1 LFTCPTI
8 NKIVKAPR
16 VDLSEANRVDA
27 PPDSLS
33 PTLLQ
38 RLQAADAGAWERVH
52 YLFRPTVYA
61 WCLAQGLA
69 PPEAEDVVQ
78 EVFLAVAGAIADFR
92 RQRPHDS
99 FRGWLFRITQNK
111 VRDQRRRS
119 GKQPAAAG
127 GTTAQHRL
135 DQVAEPQPA
144 TEDLPPAAADSQALY
159 RRALDLIQ
167 SHFEERT
174 WKAFW
179 GLAVEGRPGKDV
191 AADLGLSVG
200 AVYIAKT
207 RVLKRLREEFA
218 DLLGP
223 GGPTDEPPLSP

>member
-1 LFTCPTI
+1 MGRT
-8 NKIVKAPR
+8 R
-16 VDLSEANRVDA
+16 VDT
-27 PPDSLS
+27 PHDSLS
-33 PTLLQ
+33 LTLLQ
-38 RLQAADAGAWERVH
+38 RLQSREAGAWERVH

-92 RQRPHDS
+92 HQRPHDS

-111 VRDQRRRS
+111 VRDQQRRS
-119 GKQPAAAG
+119 NKQVAAAG
-127 GTTAQHRL
+127 GTTAQQQL
-135 DQVAEPQPA
+135 DQVAQPSA
-144 TEDLPPAAADSQALY
+144 PEDLPTVAADSQPLY

-174 WKAFW
+174 WRAFW
-179 GLAVEGRPGKDV
+179 GLAVEGRPGKEV

-218 DLLGP
+218 DLLEP
-223 GGPTDEPPLSP
+223 GEPTNEPPPSP